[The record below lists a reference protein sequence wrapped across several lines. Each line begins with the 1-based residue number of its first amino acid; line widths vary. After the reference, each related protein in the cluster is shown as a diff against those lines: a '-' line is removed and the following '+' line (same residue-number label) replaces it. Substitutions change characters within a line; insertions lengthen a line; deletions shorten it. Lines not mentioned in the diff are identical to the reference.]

1 MAIDLFSLDK
11 PEATLVR
18 PQIQPQSYRLNTD
31 KIKENWEELKSQSKD
46 LVQVSNQAASYEST
60 ISTEDIINL
69 GELNRNYT
77 NYSSDVFF
85 RKNAPQI
92 STDGNYRI
100 GGVNFTKEEME
111 RCRVVMQAAAESI
124 GCGVGKNTNIDYKNY
139 AEMGIAVSAVKT
151 FGEENLTEEQANVLN
166 KAMQE
171 YNQALIDLEQKMFS
185 EGNYV
190 DCTHEGLSDYYGK
203 ERILG
208 DSEIEAINKLKEE
221 MSKITGRYYAPTV
234 SGATAHIASA
244 TNEEVI
250 GEVSEL
256 FSNMDCTDEQSIDEV
271 TAKYM
276 EMMKPVY
283 TAYGMNDAHGSLSK
297 VLNSDAANFKK
308 QISNILMAMNYH
320 GADYRI

>member
-11 PEATLVR
+11 QEATLVR

-31 KIKENWEELKSQSKD
+31 KIKENWEQLKSQSKD
-46 LVQVSNQAASYEST
+46 LVQVSNKAASYESSVSAEE
-60 ISTEDIINL
+60 IKNL
-69 GELNRNYT
+69 GELNHNYT

-85 RKNAPQI
+85 QKNAPQI
-92 STDGNYRI
+92 STDGNYMI
-100 GGVNFTKEEME
+100 GGVNFTKEEMD
-111 RCRVVMQAAAESI
+111 RCRVVMQAAADSI

-151 FGEENLTEEQANVLN
+151 FGVENLTEEQANVLN

-171 YNQALIDLEQKMFS
+171 YNQALIDLEQQMFS
-185 EGNYV
+185 EENYV
-190 DCTHEGLSDYYGK
+190 DCMHEGLSNYYGK
-203 ERILG
+203 ESVLSDG
-208 DSEIEAINKLKEE
+208 AIEAINKLKEE
-221 MSKITGRYYAPTV
+221 MTKITGRYYPSSV

-244 TNEEVI
+244 TNKEVI

-256 FSNMDCTDEQSIDEV
+256 FSNMDCTDENSIDKV

-297 VLNSDAANFKK
+297 VLNSDIANFKK

-320 GADYRI
+320 ETDYSI